1 MKRNLAY
8 TAATLALAVTAMF
21 TPVNYV
27 SPAKA
32 SQGQTTQACE
42 DCKAAAQGRLT
53 ECDFRARNDNDPRT
67 TRGQCVKTFEAE
79 VRECPCPPGHNN
91 PNATPRR

>member
-8 TAATLALAVTAMF
+8 TAAALVLAVTAMLA
-21 TPVNYV
+21 PYNYV
-27 SPAKA
+27 SPVQAG
-32 SQGQTTQACE
+32 QGQTTQACE
-42 DCKAAAQGRLT
+42 DCKAAAQGRLSA
-53 ECDFRARNDNDPRT
+53 CDFAARNDNDRRT

-91 PNATPRR
+91 PNSTPR

>member
-8 TAATLALAVTAMF
+8 TAATLALAVTAMLA
-21 TPVNYV
+21 PINYV

-32 SQGQTTQACE
+32 GQGQTTQACE
-42 DCKAAAQGRLT
+42 DCKATAQAKLSACDAA
-53 ECDFRARNDNDPRT
+53 ARSDSDRRT
-67 TRGQCVKTFEAE
+67 TRGQCVKQFEAE

-91 PNATPRR
+91 PNSTPR

>member
-8 TAATLALAVTAMF
+8 AMGILVLAVSAMIA
-21 TPVNYV
+21 PLDYV

-32 SQGQTTQACE
+32 GQGQTTSECE
-42 DCKAAAQGRLT
+42 ACKAAAQGRLS
-53 ECDFRARNDNDPRT
+53 ECDFEARNDNDRRT
-67 TRGQCVKTFEAE
+67 TRGKCVKQFEAE

-91 PNATPRR
+91 PNSTPR